1 MLHWACCQSI
11 STSKFILSSHSSVKY
26 AALVGWDHILNVDK
40 GIFPTVGLEHLE
52 GLLDQVAQ
60 VQTLPLAVV
69 DLVTDVG
76 VALLEKVHHGQNLS
90 VVGNQ
95 GLSDGVGAS
104 HECLQDFEGD
114 GDDFTVTSVQS
125 G

>member
-1 MLHWACCQSI
+1 M
-11 STSKFILSSHSSVKY
+11 
-26 AALVGWDHILNVDK
+26 
-40 GIFPTVGLEHLE
+40 GLEHLE

-69 DLVTDVG
+69 DLVTDVS
-76 VALLEKVHHGQNLS
+76 VALLEKIHDGQNLS

-95 GLSDGVGAS
+95 SLSDGVRAS
-104 HECLQDFEGD
+104 HERLQDFEGD
-114 GDDFTVTSVQS
+114 GDDFTVASVQS

>member
-1 MLHWACCQSI
+1 VLPIYINLH
-11 STSKFILSSHSSVKY
+11 FILSSHSSVKY
-26 AALVGWDHILNVDK
+26 AALVGRDHILNVDE
-40 GIFPTVGLEHLE
+40 GIFSTMGLEHLK
-52 GLLDQVAQ
+52 GLLDQIAQ

-69 DLVTDVG
+69 DLIADVG

-95 GLSDGVGAS
+95 GLSDSVGAG

-114 GDDFTVTSVQS
+114 GDDFTVTGV
-125 G
+125 

>member
-11 STSKFILSSHSSVKY
+11 STSKFILSSHSSVEY

-40 GIFPTVGLEHLE
+40 GILPTVGLEHLE

-104 HECLQDFEGD
+104 H
-114 GDDFTVTSVQS
+114 
-125 G
+125 

>member
-1 MLHWACCQSI
+1 MG
-11 STSKFILSSHSSVKY
+11 F
-26 AALVGWDHILNVDK
+26 
-40 GIFPTVGLEHLE
+40 EHLE

-69 DLVTDVG
+69 DLVTNVG

-104 HECLQDFEGD
+104 HECLQNLEGN
-114 GDDFTVTSVQS
+114 GDDFTVAGVQ
-125 G
+125 GG

>member
-11 STSKFILSSHSSVKY
+11 STSKFIFSSHFSVKY

-40 GIFPTVGLEHLE
+40 GILPTVGLEHLE

-90 VVGNQ
+90 VIGDQ

-104 HECLQDFEGD
+104 YECLQDFEGD